1 MFFNEV
7 FKSLGFTYFKVMA
20 QIFQKIAQCLKN
32 YKYSL
37 VSPTKWTTL
46 ESRPLKRWVHK
57 PSYPRKVAQAR
68 T

>member
-37 VSPTKWTTL
+37 VSPT
-46 ESRPLKRWVHK
+46 
-57 PSYPRKVAQAR
+57 
-68 T
+68 